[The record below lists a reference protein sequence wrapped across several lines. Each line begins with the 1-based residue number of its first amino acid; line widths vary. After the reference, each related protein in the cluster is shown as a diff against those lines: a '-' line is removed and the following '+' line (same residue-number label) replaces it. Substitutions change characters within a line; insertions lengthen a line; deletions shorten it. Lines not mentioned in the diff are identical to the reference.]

1 MASLAPPHYPLQA
14 SLPGAAD
21 PVTWT
26 NNTPL
31 PRRCEHAAVSDE
43 GGVYANLQASSL
55 ARGDTVPAGP
65 CVGEY
70 DGRQSKASCM
80 HELAVRNYQPQ
91 AHCLSASAV
100 VPAAQNAVHF
110 ASDRR
115 GSGATHAVYNA
126 PRDITKLP
134 LPEQPTVSSCI
145 ASPARADMMYSPI
158 THHDPSIA
166 KLDEV
171 PDMPAG
177 TISASRQAPLDSSY
191 AWAYA
196 DPDFSE
202 YLASSAWTRSKQ
214 PCEAPHPP
222 TFWPEYP
229 SSGGRPSTSSSSSSI
244 STPSLSHSPLS
255 TIEEYSFDYEH
266 MTPSSTLS
274 YPDISFLPTA
284 CLSSEANSCSHLYNE
299 ADGYYLSPHPTS
311 DIIPPNLADWQE
323 KFYTPEVRREMLQPA
338 VAPQPEPSP
347 NKTVELPELHH
358 PRPFRP
364 YVPPWQ
370 SATEFPMEEFVSPL
384 KPTSPPQIVVSDG
397 ATSSHAPSSS
407 TRSYCG
413 EQEMEAE
420 EGLED
425 DEYSDDEMDI
435 DEDWEFE
442 DEDLSDDDQT
452 ISSTSQ
458 PGFEWA
464 PPMCATGLGPHPE
477 PSWTTRTLPPHSLL
491 CQPLKNPPCYA
502 NSLPLHIWDP
512 SEHFASFTG
521 F

>member
-1 MASLAPPHYPLQA
+1 M
-14 SLPGAAD
+14 LPDISAD
-21 PVTWT
+21 ALYHALESALT
-26 NNTPL
+26 
-31 PRRCEHAAVSDE
+31 RRR
-43 GGVYANLQASSL
+43 Y
-55 ARGDTVPAGP
+55 
-65 CVGEY
+65 
-70 DGRQSKASCM
+70 K
-80 HELAVRNYQPQ
+80 VRNYQPQ
-91 AHCLSASAV
+91 VHCLSGSAV
-100 VPAAQNAVHF
+100 VSAAQDAVHF

-115 GSGATHAVYNA
+115 GSGAIHAVYNA
-126 PRDITKLP
+126 PRDITKLS

-177 TISASRQAPLDSSY
+177 TISALRQGQFAFPLPTLLAHRRSPMTFYTSPVPLDSSY

-196 DPDFSE
+196 DPDFSD
-202 YLASSAWTRSKQ
+202 YLSSSAWTKSKQ

-222 TFWPEYP
+222 TLWPEYT

-244 STPSLSHSPLS
+244 STPSLSYSPLS
-255 TIEEYSFDYEH
+255 TIEEHSSFDHEH
-266 MTPSSTLS
+266 MTPSATLS

-299 ADGYYLSPHPTS
+299 VDGYYLSPHPTS
-311 DIIPPNLADWQE
+311 DIIPPNFASWHE
-323 KFYTPEVRREMLQPA
+323 KFYAPGVRRELLQPA

-370 SATEFPMEEFVSPL
+370 SATDFRMEEFVSPL
-384 KPTSPPQIVVSDG
+384 KPTSLPQAAMLDG
-397 ATSSHAPSSS
+397 ATSSYAPSTS
-407 TRSYCG
+407 TRSYHD

-420 EGLED
+420 EE
-425 DEYSDDEMDI
+425 DEYSDDEMDV

-442 DEDLSDDDQT
+442 DEDLSDDDRT
-452 ISSTSQ
+452 ISSASQ

-464 PPMCATGLGPHPE
+464 LPAACTTGLGPHPE

-502 NSLPLHIWDP
+502 NPLPLHIWDP